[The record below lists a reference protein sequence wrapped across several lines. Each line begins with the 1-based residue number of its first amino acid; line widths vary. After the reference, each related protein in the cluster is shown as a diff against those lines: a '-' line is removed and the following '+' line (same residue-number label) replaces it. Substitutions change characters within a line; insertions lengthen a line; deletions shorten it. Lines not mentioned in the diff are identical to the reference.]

1 MKSHYIIISLLI
13 ATFCFPQIDTTKK
26 DFYPLKIGNL
36 WQYKNETNHI
46 ATEKI
51 IGDTLIDGYCY
62 YSLANLFNI
71 SSTVPKRIDSFLRV
85 ITRWGGP
92 FWGDTCGGNTPYES
106 SVYHLNEE
114 DSTAWEIC
122 DGFTG
127 IIGDQLVRFNRIR
140 VMNIF
145 GQTREVMEFDY
156 GGAFMGDTIWFYGAR
171 LVKGIGMIE
180 ERYYEGSY
188 WILQGC
194 IIDGI
199 QYGTVVS
206 NDELPKQK
214 PTQIVLHQNF
224 PNPFNPSTTIKY
236 EIPESANVNLKVY
249 NTLGQEII
257 TLIDEIQYAGIYKKE
272 FNGNELNSGVY
283 FAVLT
288 INQSM
293 FVSKMLLIK

>member
-1 MKSHYIIISLLI
+1 MKSYYLI
-13 ATFCFPQIDTTKK
+13 LSILFSTFCYPQIDTTKK

-36 WQYKNETNHI
+36 WQYRNESNNLGNQ
-46 ATEKI
+46 KVV
-51 IGDTLIDGYCY
+51 GDTAIDGINYFLLIH
-62 YSLANLFNI
+62 SLP
-71 SSTVPKRIDSFLRV
+71 STHGVLRIDSLFRV
-85 ITRWGGP
+85 INRGGGP

-106 SVYHLNEE
+106 SVYHLNEA
-114 DSTAWEIC
+114 DSTVWEIC

-127 IIGDQLVRFNRIR
+127 IIGEQLVRFNRIR
-140 VMNIF
+140 MMNIF
-145 GQTREVMEFDY
+145 GQPREVMEYDY
-156 GGAFMGDTIWFYGAR
+156 GGAFLGDTIWFYGAR
-171 LVKGIGMIE
+171 LAKGIGIIE

-194 IIDGI
+194 IIEGI
-199 QYGTVVS
+199 QYGTIVS
-206 NDELPKQK
+206 IDNQPELI

-224 PNPFNPSTTIKY
+224 PNPFNPVTTIKY
-236 EIPESANVNLKVY
+236 EIPERANVSLKVY
-249 NTLGQEII
+249 NALGQEII
-257 TLIDEIQYAGIYKKE
+257 TLINEIQFAGIYEKD